1 MKLSHAVDLYI
12 QRERDAGMR
21 FDSPTNI
28 LRSFLRHCVEAI
40 ALLALD
46 DRTQHPVV
54 QTSVE
59 WLEHA
64 TPALTAPWSLSWA
77 ILALAAH
84 GRAVE
89 SLITSLWLFLISQA
103 MTTPAL
109 WRLCVLL
116 LTTAAPWLLLG

>member
-59 WLEHA
+59 WLEHSDGGSRSRSGDLRSRSQGKA
-64 TPALTAPWSLSWA
+64 EPAA
-77 ILALAAH
+77 
-84 GRAVE
+84 
-89 SLITSLWLFLISQA
+89 
-103 MTTPAL
+103 
-109 WRLCVLL
+109 
-116 LTTAAPWLLLG
+116 